1 MGETYLTKDGDV
13 LDWVLWKYYGTVE
26 GRIVERVLEANP
38 GLADY
43 GAVMPGGVRI
53 FLPDFKAPISQTEGT
68 RLWD

>member
-1 MGETYLTKDGDV
+1 MADTYQTKDGDV
-13 LDWVLWKYYGTVE
+13 LDWVLWKYYGTVA

-53 FLPDFKAPISQTEGT
+53 LLPDFTDPISQTNGV